1 MRPEAS
7 EDARIMEPTH
17 RSSLVQAFCALSLSL
32 MAFSASAQQ
41 PAPTLNAREAGA
53 RYGQALGVALVC
65 YGVRTR
71 SEALASLAATYSDAS
86 ERENFQTE
94 ADKVLKSWQEA
105 SSCRKA
111 GGPNEC
117 RLIHEWSCRDALL
130 EIGPAGTK
138 APGLVEAA
146 TPQ

>member
-1 MRPEAS
+1 MRLKALEGAGT
-7 EDARIMEPTH
+7 MKPTF
-17 RSSLVQAFCALSLSL
+17 RLSLLQVFCTLSL
-32 MAFSASAQQ
+32 GFTAFSASAQQ
-41 PAPTLNAREAGA
+41 PAAALNAREAGA

-65 YGVRTR
+65 YGLRTR
-71 SEALASLAATYSDAS
+71 SEAMASLAAAYSGAS
-86 ERENFQTE
+86 DREAFQSE

-105 SSCRKA
+105 SSCQKA
-111 GGPNEC
+111 GGPNNC

-146 TPQ
+146 IPH